1 MLLTSYNDCRRR
13 IRMKGLVIF
22 LLVISVI
29 LSSFAWCSDS
39 SSILIGKWVQ
49 TNNPKNQVEF
59 LSDKTVLLEEKSDSA
74 AGKWSIL
81 NDGRIMVEITIIV
94 TNAVFFCS
102 IKKYGV
108 GSYYSYI
115 NHNSSII

>member
-1 MLLTSYNDCRRR
+1 
-13 IRMKGLVIF
+13 MKGLGIF

-49 TNNPKNQVEF
+49 TNNPKNQVEI
-59 LSDKTVLLEEKSDSA
+59 LSDKTVLLVEKSGSA

-81 NDGRIMVEITIIV
+81 NDGRIMVEITILGTKTV
-94 TNAVFFCS
+94 LFCS
-102 IKKYGV
+102 INDGILTLKGSGVTNTYKKLK
-108 GSYYSYI
+108 
-115 NHNSSII
+115 